1 MGEEGYKVRG
11 RKVKL
16 DRRNEPKTFTDYRP
30 LSRGS
35 LIRGEYRETWHL
47 WMLILSFGGIIIAL
61 IVTAVIS

>member
-1 MGEEGYKVRG
+1 M
-11 RKVKL
+11 KL

-35 LIRGEYRETWHL
+35 LIGGEDRETWRL
-47 WMLILSFGGIIIAL
+47 WMLIISFGGIVVSS